1 MKIKN
6 YGRNKNY
13 EHWKPIGRERRMEEV
28 SREKQN
34 HQENEEN
41 KNLTSS
47 SRDDYISCFQDLSF
61 SFSCHYSLLY

>member
-1 MKIKN
+1 
-6 YGRNKNY
+6 
-13 EHWKPIGRERRMEEV
+13 MEEV

-47 SRDDYISCFQDLSF
+47 NRDDCVSCFQDLSF
-61 SFSCHYSLLY
+61 SFSCHYSLLYLGALSLESHKSPVVYL